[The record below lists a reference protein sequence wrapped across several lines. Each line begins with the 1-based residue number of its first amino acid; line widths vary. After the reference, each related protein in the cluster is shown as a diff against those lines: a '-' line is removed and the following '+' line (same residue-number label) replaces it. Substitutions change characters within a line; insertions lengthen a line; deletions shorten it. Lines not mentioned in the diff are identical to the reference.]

1 MLRHVANVS
10 RGIYPQEK
18 CDGAKRCERDTRE
31 GIVSGVCARMHACV
45 RVCAGQVRSRALNWE
60 TGTLVEKGGEGE
72 ERERGYQAQVQNR
85 VSLER
90 ANSYFNKDKDN
101 EPDFI
106 HPSI

>member
-1 MLRHVANVS
+1 MLRHVASVS

-18 CDGAKRCERDTRE
+18 CNGAKRCERDTRE

-72 ERERGYQAQVQNR
+72 ERERIPGSGSKSGFLRKSKFLFQQGQGQ
-85 VSLER
+85 
-90 ANSYFNKDKDN
+90 
-101 EPDFI
+101 
-106 HPSI
+106 

>member
-1 MLRHVANVS
+1 
-10 RGIYPQEK
+10 
-18 CDGAKRCERDTRE
+18 
-31 GIVSGVCARMHACV
+31 MHACM

-60 TGTLVEKGGEGE
+60 IGTLVEKGGEGE
-72 ERERGYQAQVQNR
+72 ERERIPGSGSKSGFLR
-85 VSLER
+85 R